1 MIARRTRVLLLLL
14 GVTAAL
20 TTAGVAAGEALGR
33 LAEARAEAVRLEAR
47 LGRLREEVARAAGVA
62 AERDAVRAEVA
73 ARGARRYGAGTMN
86 PYAFATLAKA
96 RLSSLGV
103 SVLRY
108 QVVEGGTHPSVD
120 FTATGS
126 VRSFVA
132 FLRGIAEDGKLWIVP
147 SLEIEIHSTG
157 GSADARLRI
166 GYASDNAA
174 GR

>member
-1 MIARRTRVLLLLL
+1 MVVRRTRVLLILL

-20 TTAGVAAGEALGR
+20 TATGMAAGEALGR
-33 LAEARAEAVRLEAR
+33 IAEARAEAERLEAR
-47 LGRLREEVARAAGVA
+47 IGRLREEAAGAARVGVDRDAIRAEVEARAA
-62 AERDAVRAEVA
+62 
-73 ARGARRYGAGTMN
+73 RRYAAGTMN
-86 PYAFATLAKA
+86 PYAFAMLAKA

-108 QVVEGGTHPSVD
+108 QVVEGGTCPGVD

-126 VRSFVA
+126 VRSFIA
-132 FLRGIAEDGKLWIVP
+132 FLRGISEDGKLWIVP
-147 SLEIEIHSTG
+147 SLEIEVHPEG

-166 GYASDNAA
+166 GYATDDGA